1 MVVVQDSLESITSAK
16 KIYLDRS
23 AGFIPVVRATV
34 LKDLIM
40 FKRYKADLIG
50 QIIRSV
56 MFIGVFALFA
66 TSYVFEGLN
75 LSFEETLL
83 FYLTGF
89 MLIVYDSVT
98 LWTPLN
104 SVTNDLYNGV
114 LEYLYSSPNSRLGYF
129 VGNIMA
135 AAIISSVILIPLVIF
150 LVFFYKLSLITILTM
165 LFTLLVTLFVLVA
178 FGVMFAMLGIMY
190 RQVSSI
196 AGLLNMLF
204 QFLAGFIFP
213 VTVMPKFVQYIAYSL
228 PYTWGIDLIR
238 YYTIE
243 NWVPLLPVAYE
254 WTILISMGLFLWMIT
269 VRLLK
274 SVEKHAKKNGLH
286 LI

>member
-1 MVVVQDSLESITSAK
+1 MVTLQENLESISANK
-16 KIYLDRS
+16 TYLVRS
-23 AGFIPVVRATV
+23 AGFIRVVGATIM
-34 LKDLIM
+34 KDMVM

-50 QIIRSV
+50 QIVRSV

-66 TSYVFEGLN
+66 TSFVFEGLN

-89 MLIVYDSVT
+89 ILIIYDSVT

-129 VGNIMA
+129 VGNIAA
-135 AAIISSVILIPLVIF
+135 AAIISSVILIPIV
-150 LVFFYKLSLITILTM
+150 VFFIIFFKLSLLSILKILTV
-165 LFTLLVTLFVLVA
+165 LVITLFVLVA

-196 AGLLNMLF
+196 AGILNMAF

-213 VTVMPKFVQYIAYSL
+213 VTVMPKVVQYVAYVL

-238 YYTIE
+238 YYTISG
-243 NWVPLLPVAYE
+243 WVPLLPVTFE
-254 WTILISMGLFLWMIT
+254 WIILISMGIFLWSIT
-269 VRLLK
+269 VRLLR

>member
-165 LFTLLVTLFVLVA
+165 LFTLMMTLIVLVA

-190 RQVSSI
+190 RQIASI
-196 AGLLNMLF
+196 AGILNMMF
-204 QFLAGFIFP
+204 QFLGGFIFP
-213 VTVMPKFVQYIAYSL
+213 ITVMPKVVQYIALHTSVHLGYRF
-228 PYTWGIDLIR
+228 D
-238 YYTIE
+238 
-243 NWVPLLPVAYE
+243 PLLHY
-254 WTILISMGLFLWMIT
+254 
-269 VRLLK
+269 
-274 SVEKHAKKNGLH
+274 
-286 LI
+286 

>member
-196 AGLLNMLF
+196 AGILNMLF

>member
-16 KIYLDRS
+16 KIYLARS
-23 AGFIPVVRATV
+23 AGFIPVVGATV

-75 LSFEETLL
+75 LSFKETLL

-196 AGLLNMLF
+196 AGILNMLF

-254 WTILISMGLFLWMIT
+254 WTILVGMGLFLWMIT